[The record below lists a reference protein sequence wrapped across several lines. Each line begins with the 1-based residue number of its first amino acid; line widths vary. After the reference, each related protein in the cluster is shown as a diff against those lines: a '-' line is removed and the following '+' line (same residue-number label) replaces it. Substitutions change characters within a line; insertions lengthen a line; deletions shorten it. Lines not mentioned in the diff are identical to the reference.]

1 MKNVTLW
8 FVCLIIITAC
18 HRKAVPSKTTNATIV
33 TNTAPT
39 KKVNPPPNT
48 SISEPK
54 PDSAISAAP
63 VAPAPSAM
71 IVVDGYGRILTPE
84 TKLPADTSVKADYTK
99 ISKGFTPQ
107 ELANLKAR
115 YKTVPP
121 RVLYVPEQYTLK
133 TLRGT
138 YCIYKKKFWYWKQE
152 DGLFYLDEMYYK

>member
-84 TKLPADTSVKADYTK
+84 TKLPADTLSL
-99 ISKGFTPQ
+99 IH
-107 ELANLKAR
+107 
-115 YKTVPP
+115 
-121 RVLYVPEQYTLK
+121 
-133 TLRGT
+133 
-138 YCIYKKKFWYWKQE
+138 I
-152 DGLFYLDEMYYK
+152 